1 MKLEVISSALL
12 ENKVYVT
19 GIAEKED
26 DRLSKRRQVQ
36 VYSLDDE
43 YWATV
48 PGDPTLKPA
57 PNYNAPMAVINDQ
70 ITLIGGRDA
79 ETGKIT
85 NMVSTWFEIE
95 QEWKQ
100 ILPPMPTKRLASGIC
115 YHNNL
120 LLVTGGILGSMQ
132 ENVTSTVDVYNL
144 NTRYWSTPEALQL
157 PKPLRSHHIIVL
169 GEDIYL
175 LAGAT
180 AYPAPHEKEY
190 LFNRHAWRAQWSD
203 VEEAIEPVSSTTAQP
218 SKPVKGIWTPIAS
231 PPALRPTVITNNNSL
246 YSLGGVKEFLPER
259 EIYKFVDRKDSNAW
273 MKVGNMSIGR
283 YRHGVVPLNHGT
295 ALFIVGG
302 FVHGTPSGDE
312 DCTAKTA
319 TAEIVQL

>member
-1 MKLEVISSALL
+1 MPMKLEVISSALL

-95 QEWKQ
+95 QQWKQ
-100 ILPPMPTKRLASGIC
+100 ILPLMPTERLESGIC
-115 YHNNL
+115 
-120 LLVTGGILGSMQ
+120 
-132 ENVTSTVDVYNL
+132 
-144 NTRYWSTPEALQL
+144 
-157 PKPLRSHHIIVL
+157 
-169 GEDIYL
+169 
-175 LAGAT
+175 
-180 AYPAPHEKEY
+180 
-190 LFNRHAWRAQWSD
+190 
-203 VEEAIEPVSSTTAQP
+203 
-218 SKPVKGIWTPIAS
+218 
-231 PPALRPTVITNNNSL
+231 
-246 YSLGGVKEFLPER
+246 
-259 EIYKFVDRKDSNAW
+259 
-273 MKVGNMSIGR
+273 
-283 YRHGVVPLNHGT
+283 
-295 ALFIVGG
+295 
-302 FVHGTPSGDE
+302 
-312 DCTAKTA
+312 
-319 TAEIVQL
+319 